1 MKSTSNQNKLKTKFI
16 YRISNKITQ
25 SLISILQGSITVLSV
40 SKRFKGQ
47 IAHQSLAL
55 WEALLMT
62 SVLRR
67 AHNKIDH
74 SWKRKQ
80 AHMRENEKKI
90 VKNITCTIACG
101 GALLAVRPTLF
112 QPMWACGRFVRVQ
125 AQTPRQPF
133 ARTSRSLVSLIGS
146 NLAVSPLVLHW
157 KWGHASQLMNK
168 RCKCKRHTWV
178 PLLVFFQQSDRQWF
192 LLRRWLRGPPK
203 EIWYT
208 IRKSGLS
215 HSR

>member
-112 QPMWACGRFVRVQ
+112 QPMWVCGRFVRVPDPSSTFRSYLSL
-125 AQTPRQPF
+125 ARLAHRF
-133 ARTSRSLVSLIGS
+133 ESRRFAARTALKMR
-146 NLAVSPLVLHW
+146 A
-157 KWGHASQLMNK
+157 
-168 RCKCKRHTWV
+168 C
-178 PLLVFFQQSDRQWF
+178 
-192 LLRRWLRGPPK
+192 
-203 EIWYT
+203 
-208 IRKSGLS
+208 
-215 HSR
+215 

>member
-62 SVLRR
+62 SVLQR

-133 ARTSRSLVSLIGS
+133 ALTSRSLVSLIGS
-146 NLAVSPLVLHW
+146 NLAVSALVLHW

-192 LLRRWLRGPPK
+192 LLRRWLRGPPG

-215 HSR
+215 QSR

>member
-112 QPMWACGRFVRVQ
+112 QPVREGPSPDPSSTFRSYLSLV
-125 AQTPRQPF
+125 PL
-133 ARTSRSLVSLIGS
+133 ARSSRSSVRISPFLRSYCTENEGM
-146 NLAVSPLVLHW
+146 LAS
-157 KWGHASQLMNK
+157 
-168 RCKCKRHTWV
+168 
-178 PLLVFFQQSDRQWF
+178 
-192 LLRRWLRGPPK
+192 
-203 EIWYT
+203 
-208 IRKSGLS
+208 
-215 HSR
+215 

>member
-47 IAHQSLAL
+47 IAHQSLVL

-80 AHMRENEKKI
+80 AHMRENENSEEHHLHNRLRGRSLSGEAHAFPTDVSVRK
-90 VKNITCTIACG
+90 VREGPSPDPSSTFRSY
-101 GALLAVRPTLF
+101 LSLARL
-112 QPMWACGRFVRVQ
+112 AHRFESRRF
-125 AQTPRQPF
+125 A
-133 ARTSRSLVSLIGS
+133 ARTALKMR
-146 NLAVSPLVLHW
+146 A
-157 KWGHASQLMNK
+157 
-168 RCKCKRHTWV
+168 C
-178 PLLVFFQQSDRQWF
+178 
-192 LLRRWLRGPPK
+192 
-203 EIWYT
+203 
-208 IRKSGLS
+208 
-215 HSR
+215 

>member
-1 MKSTSNQNKLKTKFI
+1 M
-16 YRISNKITQ
+16 
-25 SLISILQGSITVLSV
+25 

-112 QPMWACGRFVRVQ
+112 QPM
-125 AQTPRQPF
+125 
-133 ARTSRSLVSLIGS
+133 
-146 NLAVSPLVLHW
+146 
-157 KWGHASQLMNK
+157 
-168 RCKCKRHTWV
+168 
-178 PLLVFFQQSDRQWF
+178 
-192 LLRRWLRGPPK
+192 
-203 EIWYT
+203 
-208 IRKSGLS
+208 
-215 HSR
+215 

>member
-1 MKSTSNQNKLKTKFI
+1 MKSTSNQNKLKTEFI

-25 SLISILQGSITVLSV
+25 SLTSILQGSITVLSV

-47 IAHQSLAL
+47 IAHQSLVL

-90 VKNITCTIACG
+90 VKNITCTIDCG

-133 ARTSRSLVSLIGS
+133 ARTSRSLAR
-146 NLAVSPLVLHW
+146 LAHRFES
-157 KWGHASQLMNK
+157 
-168 RCKCKRHTWV
+168 
-178 PLLVFFQQSDRQWF
+178 
-192 LLRRWLRGPPK
+192 RRFAARTALKMRAC
-203 EIWYT
+203 
-208 IRKSGLS
+208 
-215 HSR
+215 